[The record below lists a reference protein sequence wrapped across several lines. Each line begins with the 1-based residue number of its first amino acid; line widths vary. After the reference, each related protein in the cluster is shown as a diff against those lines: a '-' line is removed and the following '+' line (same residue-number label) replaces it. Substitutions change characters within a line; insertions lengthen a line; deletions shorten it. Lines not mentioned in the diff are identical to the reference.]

1 MEVKKEPEKEKEVEL
16 ETPKKLDTPKN
27 YIEVIDLTGDVPK
40 ITFRKKKEPEVVT
53 INN

>member
-16 ETPKKLDTPKN
+16 DTPKN
-27 YIEVIDLTGDVPK
+27 YVEVIDLTGDVPK

-53 INN
+53 IN